1 VKKIYFIPLAL
12 IVLSILGSVYLYPVM
27 PPQMASHWNSQGE
40 VNGYMSKFWG
50 LFFLPLIS
58 IALFAIFYFIP
69 LMDPKRKNI
78 EQFRVYFDW
87 FIVLFI
93 FFLTYIHVLSLY
105 WNLGH
110 QFNMT
115 LQIIPGI
122 ALLFYY
128 IGIMLRH
135 TKQNWFIGIRTPW
148 TLNSE
153 TIWNKTHAIGGK
165 LFKASAIICLLG
177 LIFQKYAIFF
187 MLIPVL
193 ISAIITILYSFILY
207 KKQGKK

>member
-1 VKKIYFIPLAL
+1 
-12 IVLSILGSVYLYPVM
+12 M